1 MNETIQNFMGELASR
16 MCAKLLS
23 RGELKELNEKIFS
36 FSKEES
42 KYIMLHLTPVGDDC
56 SLSSWENV
64 DDISKKRFTTNY
76 RELMLV
82 LPARETEI
90 LLSKET
96 S

>member
-1 MNETIQNFMGELASR
+1 MNETIQNFMKEAASR

-64 DDISKKRFTTNY
+64 DDISKKRFTTQKK
-76 RELMLV
+76 RL
-82 LPARETEI
+82 
-90 LLSKET
+90 K
-96 S
+96 